1 MPKKKKNNKL
11 PPDVVDHWPDVFDE
25 IEIKA
30 VPIEYIQEVMIHFHT
45 GKVWEINIDQSK
57 VTDQGS
63 DALEPHP
70 EFEEARS
77 LLYPIFSADKITED
91 EFTGILDA
99 LDILSDDPVGDMI
112 GALMAHLLEKGKD
125 EAEIATLMGEHGL
138 LG

>member
-30 VPIEYIQEVMIHFHT
+30 VPIEYIQAVMIYFHT

-63 DALEPHP
+63 DALEQSI
-70 EFEEARS
+70 EDIIAEYDEEISSVDFR
-77 LLYPIFSADKITED
+77 
-91 EFTGILDA
+91 LDTA
-99 LDILSDDPVGDMI
+99 KVKKDIQRRTKYFMKLR
-112 GALMAHLLEKGKD
+112 K
-125 EAEIATLMGEHGL
+125 
-138 LG
+138 